1 MMRAYTEAE
10 RAALIE
16 HLEMCLTDETFFD
29 SVVDFNARQREANLI
44 ALAALTAEPEIEVE
58 DGDVLSAIFPVGTSF
73 YTTPPIAAPAA
84 PDGFVMV
91 PRALTAENGA
101 KAALLGEFNL
111 EYNLVCHECFG
122 EGCDDCSGDGRWTK
136 SIPVDWTTIKEIW
149 AKGIEH
155 FEAAAPE
162 VE

>member
-84 PDGFVMV
+84 PEV
-91 PRALTAENGA
+91 RALQR
-101 KAALLGEFNL
+101 
-111 EYNLVCHECFG
+111 C
-122 EGCDDCSGDGRWTK
+122 
-136 SIPVDWTTIKEIW
+136 
-149 AKGIEH
+149 
-155 FEAAAPE
+155 AAARDGECNHAQCPQLRDGEPE
-162 VE
+162 NSGRHCPIDNWDEDDD